1 MSYEDRGTGTS
12 AADEARGTG
21 VGTGTRTGTSAE
33 RGAGTGSAGR
43 PAGGDLPRAE
53 DEVRNRRGAAEK
65 DPATGRPAL
74 AAALGVLSTVRAAT
88 GDLQGAIAPAE
99 EAAVIYRSLGSPD
112 DDGPG
117 GFLPELA
124 GAMHRWS
131 ELLAAVG
138 DVAGALPPAKDAA
151 RIYAELGM
159 KRPGDHQAELALAMS
174 ALGERIAATGDP
186 AAAAPFAKQAVR
198 LQRELIDEDLPGAS
212 VPELGE
218 YLLRYAGQLAGSGE
232 AVEAV
237 PRAEEAVGLLR
248 DLAADEPEAFRPRLA
263 QALHILGGH
272 RAAVSD
278 ASGAVEAT
286 VEAVSLFRG
295 LVDEGTAR
303 GREGGRDARG
313 LTGERPTA
321 GLIERPTAGLTG
333 GQPAGELGDTRQ
345 AGELGDTRQARE
357 LADGQ
362 QARGL
367 TGERPVTGVTGVTD
381 EQPARFVPE
390 LAMALD
396 CLAGHLGRAG
406 DPAAGLRAAEEAVA
420 LHRELMAESVEAFRP
435 GLAVALRTLARCLA
449 DTGDPVGAL
458 PPVREAVALL
468 RAHGEEAEEELAGAL
483 RMFGTYGEL
492 EGDAEG
498 AVEAF
503 GEAVA
508 LGRRLMPER
517 PGPSPASATP
527 LIAALDDL
535 TRALGRL
542 GRHAAAVEEFDGI
555 VKEFT
560 ESDPAVGRRLVV
572 ERNAFLLR
580 CPAPWPTTGLAE
592 LVLWLD
598 EDAQRAGGP
607 DNVTVRAR
615 QALRSYGDMAAVRK
629 VWEEET
635 FTPAPEW
642 LAVRPETLDLV
653 SAWMF
658 APTWPRS
665 RDFWSGNA
673 EVLGGEEAA
682 AALDELAILDPH
694 GARRHAALRDA
705 VLVHGVTAAYDPPI
719 LSEQLAEWLECAD
732 WTESRAYLEE
742 HPRLLT
748 VQPPPDTPL
757 AHVAMLDIGR
767 TEGLDA
773 AYRLV
778 EDRATLQAYVDR
790 ALEAGDG
797 TSLMHAGGIEGQV
810 FGDRLSSLTHAQM
823 ALVLSGETR
832 GFDPADLAAL
842 RHKADE
848 RTRSRLLDEA
858 RAVTTRHPERSGE
871 ALSRMIRALGGDG
884 T

>member
-21 VGTGTRTGTSAE
+21 VGTGTSAE
-33 RGAGTGSAGR
+33 RGVGTGSAGR

-74 AAALGVLSTVRAAT
+74 AAALGVLSTVRAAA

-212 VPELGE
+212 VPELAE

-313 LTGERPTA
+313 LTGERP
-321 GLIERPTAGLTG
+321 
-333 GQPAGELGDTRQ
+333 
-345 AGELGDTRQARE
+345 
-357 LADGQ
+357 
-362 QARGL
+362 
-367 TGERPVTGVTGVTD
+367 VTGVTGGTD

-483 RMFGTYGEL
+483 RMLGTYGEL

-871 ALSRMIRALGGDG
+871 TLSRMIRALGGDG

>member
-12 AADEARGTG
+12 AGDEARGTG
-21 VGTGTRTGTSAE
+21 VGARTGTAK
-33 RGAGTGSAGR
+33 GTAKGS
-43 PAGGDLPRAE
+43 AGGDLPRAE
-53 DEVRNRRGAAEK
+53 EEVRTRRGAAEK

-74 AAALGVLSTVRAAT
+74 AAALGVLSALRAEA
-88 GDLQGAIAPAE
+88 GDVQGAIAPAE
-99 EAAVIYRSLGSPD
+99 EAAVIYRSLGSLD

-117 GFLPELA
+117 GCLPELA
-124 GAMHRWS
+124 GALHRWS

-138 DVAGALPPAKDAA
+138 DTAGALPPAKDAA

-159 KRPGDHQAELALAMS
+159 KRPGDYQAELALAMS
-174 ALGERIAATGDP
+174 ALGDRIAATGDP

-198 LQRELIDEDLPGAS
+198 LQRELIDEDQPGAS
-212 VPELGE
+212 VPALVE

-248 DLAADEPEAFRPRLA
+248 DLAADEPEVFRPRLA
-263 QALHILGGH
+263 TALHTLGGH

-278 ASGAVEAT
+278 TSGTIEAT
-286 VEAVSLFRG
+286 AEAVSLFRG
-295 LVDEGTAR
+295 LAD
-303 GREGGRDARG
+303 
-313 LTGERPTA
+313 ERPA
-321 GLIERPTAGLTG
+321 DFV
-333 GQPAGELGDTRQ
+333 Q
-345 AGELGDTRQARE
+345 E
-357 LADGQ
+357 LA
-362 QARGL
+362 
-367 TGERPVTGVTGVTD
+367 T
-381 EQPARFVPE
+381 
-390 LAMALD
+390 ALD
-396 CLAGHLGRAG
+396 SLAGHLGRAG
-406 DPAAGLRAAEEAVA
+406 DPAAGLRVAEEAVA
-420 LHRELMAESVEAFRP
+420 LHRELVAESAEAFRP
-435 GLAVALRTLARCLA
+435 GLAAALRTLARCLA

-483 RMFGTYGEL
+483 RMLGTYVEL

-503 GEAVA
+503 WEAVT
-508 LGRRLMPER
+508 LDRRLTPDR
-517 PGPSPASATP
+517 PDPSPASATP

-555 VKEFT
+555 VKEFAET
-560 ESDPAVGRRLVV
+560 DPAVGRRLVV

-580 CPAPWPTTGLAE
+580 CPAPWPATGLAE

-598 EDAQRAGGP
+598 EDGQRAGGP
-607 DNVTVRAR
+607 DAVTVRAR
-615 QALRSYGDMAAVRK
+615 QALRSYGDPAAVRT

-658 APTWPRS
+658 APNWPRS

-694 GARRHAALRDA
+694 GAQRHATLRDA
-705 VLVHGVTAAYDPPI
+705 VLVHGVTAAYDPLI

-778 EDRATLQAYVDR
+778 EDRETLQTYVDR

-848 RTRSRLLDEA
+848 RTRTRLLDEA
-858 RAVTTRHPERSGE
+858 RAVTTRHPERNGE
-871 ALSRMIRALGGDG
+871 TMGRIIQALGGDG
-884 T
+884 A

>member
-21 VGTGTRTGTSAE
+21 VGAGTETGTGTSAE

-74 AAALGVLSTVRAAT
+74 AAALGVLSTVRAEA
-88 GDLQGAIAPAE
+88 GDVQGAIASAE
-99 EAAVIYRSLGSPD
+99 EAAVIYRSLGSLD

-212 VPELGE
+212 VPELVE

-263 QALHILGGH
+263 TALHILGGH

-278 ASGAVEAT
+278 TSGAAEAT
-286 VEAVSLFRG
+286 VEAVSLFRE

-303 GREGGRDARG
+303 RREGARDARG
-313 LTGERPTA
+313 LTGERPTPGFA
-321 GLIERPTAGLTG
+321 G
-333 GQPAGELGDTRQ
+333 GQPAGELGD
-345 AGELGDTRQARE
+345 ARQARE
-357 LADGQ
+357 RADGQ

-367 TGERPVTGVTGVTD
+367 TGERPVTGVTD
-381 EQPARFVPE
+381 EQPTDFVRE

-420 LHRELMAESVEAFRP
+420 LHRGLMAESVEAFRP

-483 RMFGTYGEL
+483 RMLGTYGEL
-492 EGDAEG
+492 GGDAEG

-508 LGRRLMPER
+508 LDRRLMPDR

-555 VKEFT
+555 VEEFT

-598 EDAQRAGGP
+598 EDGQRAGGP
-607 DNVTVRAR
+607 DTVTVRAR
-615 QALRSYGDMAAVRK
+615 QALRSYGDMAAVRT

-653 SAWMF
+653 GSWMF
-658 APTWPRS
+658 APDWPRS

-705 VLVHGVTAAYDPPI
+705 VLVHGVTAAYDPLI

-767 TEGLDA
+767 AEGLDA

-778 EDRATLQAYVDR
+778 EDRETLQAYVDR

-848 RTRSRLLDEA
+848 RTRTRLLDEA
-858 RAVTTRHPERSGE
+858 RAVTTRHPERNGE
-871 ALSRMIRALGGDG
+871 TLSRMIRALSGDG

>member
-12 AADEARGTG
+12 AGDETRGTG
-21 VGTGTRTGTSAE
+21 VG
-33 RGAGTGSAGR
+33 AGTGTAE
-43 PAGGDLPRAE
+43 GDLRQAE
-53 DEVRNRRGAAEK
+53 EEVRNRRHAAEK

-74 AAALGVLSTVRAAT
+74 AAALGALSTLRAEAGDVR
-88 GDLQGAIAPAE
+88 GAVAPAE
-99 EAAVIYRSLGSPD
+99 EAAVIYRSLNYPD

-124 GAMHRWS
+124 
-131 ELLAAVG
+131 
-138 DVAGALPPAKDAA
+138 
-151 RIYAELGM
+151 
-159 KRPGDHQAELALAMS
+159 LAMS
-174 ALGERIAATGDP
+174 ALGDRIAATGDR

-198 LQRELIDEDLPGAS
+198 LQRELVEEGQPGAS
-212 VPELGE
+212 VPALVE

-248 DLAADEPEAFRPRLA
+248 DLAADEPEVFLPRLA
-263 QALHILGGH
+263 SALRTLGGH

-278 ASGAVEAT
+278 TSGTIKAMA
-286 VEAVSLFRG
+286 EAVSLFRG
-295 LVDEGTAR
+295 LADERPVRGLNGERPPAGFTDERPAR
-303 GREGGRDARG
+303 ALAGGQPVRG
-313 LTGERPTA
+313 LTD
-321 GLIERPTAGLTG
+321 
-333 GQPAGELGDTRQ
+333 GQPADFR
-345 AGELGDTRQARE
+345 
-357 LADGQ
+357 
-362 QARGL
+362 
-367 TGERPVTGVTGVTD
+367 
-381 EQPARFVPE
+381 PE
-390 LAMALD
+390 LATALD
-396 CLAGHLGRAG
+396 SLAGHLGRAG
-406 DPAAGLRAAEEAVA
+406 DPAAGLRVAEEAVA
-420 LHRELMAESVEAFRP
+420 LHRELVAESAEAFRP
-435 GLAVALRTLARCLA
+435 GLAAALRTLARCLA

-468 RAHGEEAEEELAGAL
+468 RAHGEGAEEELAGAL
-483 RMFGTYGEL
+483 RMLGTYGEL

-503 GEAVA
+503 WEAVT
-508 LGRRLMPER
+508 LNRRLAPDR
-517 PGPSPASATP
+517 PGSSPASATP

-542 GRHAAAVEEFDGI
+542 GRHAVAVEEFDGI
-555 VKEFT
+555 VKEFMET
-560 ESDPAVGRRLVV
+560 DPEVGRRLVV

-580 CPAPWPTTGLAE
+580 CPAPWPATGLAE

-598 EDAQRAGGP
+598 EDGQRAGGP
-607 DNVTVRAR
+607 DAVTVRAR
-615 QALRSYGDMAAVRK
+615 QALRSYGDPAAVRT

-642 LAVRPETLDLV
+642 LTVRPETLDLV

-658 APTWPRS
+658 APNWPRS

-682 AALDELAILDPH
+682 AALDELATLDPH
-694 GARRHAALRDA
+694 GAQRHATLRDA
-705 VLVHGVTAAYDPPI
+705 VLVHGVTAAYDPLI

-778 EDRATLQAYVDR
+778 EDRETLQTYVDR

-842 RHKADE
+842 RHKADD
-848 RTRSRLLDEA
+848 RTRTRLLDEA
-858 RAVTTRHPERSGE
+858 LAVTTRHPERNGE
-871 ALSRMIRALGGDG
+871 TMSRIIQALGGDG
-884 T
+884 A

>member
-12 AADEARGTG
+12 AGDEARGTG
-21 VGTGTRTGTSAE
+21 VGARTGTAK
-33 RGAGTGSAGR
+33 GTAKGS
-43 PAGGDLPRAE
+43 AGGDLPRAE
-53 DEVRNRRGAAEK
+53 EEVRTRRGAAEK

-74 AAALGVLSTVRAAT
+74 AAALGVLSALRAEA
-88 GDLQGAIAPAE
+88 GDAQGAIAPAE
-99 EAAVIYRSLGSPD
+99 EAAVIYRSLGSLD

-124 GAMHRWS
+124 GALHRWS

-138 DVAGALPPAKDAA
+138 DTAGALPPAKDAA

-159 KRPGDHQAELALAMS
+159 KRPGDYQAELALAMS
-174 ALGERIAATGDP
+174 ALGDRIAATGDP

-198 LQRELIDEDLPGAS
+198 LQRELIDEDQPGAS
-212 VPELGE
+212 VPALVE

-248 DLAADEPEAFRPRLA
+248 DLAADEPEVFRPRLA
-263 QALHILGGH
+263 TALHTLGGH

-278 ASGAVEAT
+278 TSGTIEAT
-286 VEAVSLFRG
+286 AEAVSLFRG
-295 LVDEGTAR
+295 LAD
-303 GREGGRDARG
+303 
-313 LTGERPTA
+313 ERPA
-321 GLIERPTAGLTG
+321 DFV
-333 GQPAGELGDTRQ
+333 Q
-345 AGELGDTRQARE
+345 E
-357 LADGQ
+357 LA
-362 QARGL
+362 
-367 TGERPVTGVTGVTD
+367 T
-381 EQPARFVPE
+381 
-390 LAMALD
+390 ALD
-396 CLAGHLGRAG
+396 SLAGHLGRAG
-406 DPAAGLRAAEEAVA
+406 DPAAGLRVAEEAVA
-420 LHRELMAESVEAFRP
+420 LHRELVAESAEAFRP
-435 GLAVALRTLARCLA
+435 GLAAALRTLARCLA

-483 RMFGTYGEL
+483 RMLGTYVEL

-503 GEAVA
+503 WEAVT
-508 LGRRLMPER
+508 LDRRLTPDR
-517 PGPSPASATP
+517 PDPSPASATP

-555 VKEFT
+555 VKEFAET
-560 ESDPAVGRRLVV
+560 DPAVGRRLVV

-580 CPAPWPTTGLAE
+580 CPAPWPATGLAE

-598 EDAQRAGGP
+598 EDGQRAGGP
-607 DNVTVRAR
+607 DAVTVRAR
-615 QALRSYGDMAAVRK
+615 QALRSYGDPAAVRT

-658 APTWPRS
+658 APNWPRS

-694 GARRHAALRDA
+694 GAQRHATLRDA
-705 VLVHGVTAAYDPPI
+705 VLVHGVTAAYDPLI

-778 EDRATLQAYVDR
+778 EDRETLQTYVDR

-848 RTRSRLLDEA
+848 RTRTRLLDEA
-858 RAVTTRHPERSGE
+858 LAVTTRHPERNGE
-871 ALSRMIRALGGDG
+871 TMGRIIQALGGDG
-884 T
+884 A

>member
-12 AADEARGTG
+12 AGDEARGTG
-21 VGTGTRTGTSAE
+21 VGAR
-33 RGAGTGSAGR
+33 AGTAKGS
-43 PAGGDLPRAE
+43 AGGDLPRAE
-53 DEVRNRRGAAEK
+53 EEVRTRRGAAEK

-74 AAALGVLSTVRAAT
+74 AAALGVLSALRAEA
-88 GDLQGAIAPAE
+88 GDVQGAIAPAE
-99 EAAVIYRSLGSPD
+99 EAAVIYRSLDSLD

-124 GAMHRWS
+124 GALHRWS

-138 DVAGALPPAKDAA
+138 DTAGALPPAKDAA

-159 KRPGDHQAELALAMS
+159 KRPGDYQAELALAMS
-174 ALGERIAATGDP
+174 ALGDRIAATGDP

-198 LQRELIDEDLPGAS
+198 LQRELVDEDQPGAS
-212 VPELGE
+212 VPALVE

-248 DLAADEPEAFRPRLA
+248 DLAADEPEVFRPRLA
-263 QALHILGGH
+263 TALHTLGGH

-278 ASGAVEAT
+278 TSGTIEAT
-286 VEAVSLFRG
+286 AEAVSLFRG
-295 LVDEGTAR
+295 LTDERPAAGLADER
-303 GREGGRDARG
+303 PARG
-313 LTGERPTA
+313 LTNEGPVRGLTDGRPTA
-321 GLIERPTAGLTG
+321 GFTGEQPAAGVVDERSARALAGRRPVRRLNGERPVPGLTD
-333 GQPAGELGDTRQ
+333 GQPAGFRP
-345 AGELGDTRQARE
+345 A
-357 LADGQ
+357 LA
-362 QARGL
+362 
-367 TGERPVTGVTGVTD
+367 T
-381 EQPARFVPE
+381 
-390 LAMALD
+390 ALD
-396 CLAGHLGRAG
+396 SLAGHLGRAG
-406 DPAAGLRAAEEAVA
+406 DPAAGLRVAEEAVA
-420 LHRELMAESVEAFRP
+420 LHRELVAESAEAFRP
-435 GLAVALRTLARCLA
+435 GLAAALRTLARCLA

-483 RMFGTYGEL
+483 RMLGTYVEL

-503 GEAVA
+503 WEAVT
-508 LGRRLMPER
+508 LNRRLTPDR
-517 PGPSPASATP
+517 PDPSPASATP

-555 VKEFT
+555 VKEFAET
-560 ESDPAVGRRLVV
+560 DPAVGRRLVV

-580 CPAPWPTTGLAE
+580 CPAPWPATGLAE

-598 EDAQRAGGP
+598 EDGQRAGGP
-607 DNVTVRAR
+607 DAVTVRAR
-615 QALRSYGDMAAVRK
+615 QALRSYGDPAAVRT

-642 LAVRPETLDLV
+642 LAVRAETLDLV

-658 APTWPRS
+658 APNWPRS

-673 EVLGGEEAA
+673 EVLGSEEAA

-694 GARRHAALRDA
+694 GAQRHATLRDA
-705 VLVHGVTAAYDPPI
+705 VLVHGVTAAYDPLI

-778 EDRATLQAYVDR
+778 EDRETLQTYVER

-848 RTRSRLLDEA
+848 RTRTRLLDEA
-858 RAVTTRHPERSGE
+858 RAVTTRHPERNGE
-871 ALSRMIRALGGDG
+871 TLGRIIQALGGDG
-884 T
+884 A